1 MVMVEEGALLAEL
14 FMLLTYDQKPSI
26 TDVYFCLNTCVK
38 AGGLTSQLV
47 LTVWFF
53 LHH

>member
-1 MVMVEEGALLAEL
+1 MVMVEEGALLAEW